1 MTSPITTHVLDTTA
15 GRPAVGV
22 EVRLANRD
30 ANGAWLEVGS
40 DTTDVEG
47 RAVDLLATTLESGEY
62 RLRFETGAYFD
73 GLGITAFYPYV
84 DVTFSVAHPA
94 EHYHVP
100 ILINPFGYSTY
111 RGS

>member
-1 MTSPITTHVLDTTA
+1 MKSPITTHVLDTTA
-15 GRPAVGV
+15 GRPAVGI
-22 EVRLANRD
+22 EVQLSKRD
-30 ANGAWLEVGS
+30 AHGVWCEIGS
-40 DTTDVEG
+40 GTTDVDG
-47 RAVDLLATTLESGEY
+47 RVADLLAATLESGEY

-73 GLGITAFYPYV
+73 QLGTTVFYPYIEV
-84 DVTFSVAHPA
+84 AFSVAHPT

>member
-1 MTSPITTHVLDTTA
+1 MKSPITTHVLDTAA
-15 GRPAVGV
+15 GHPAVGV
-22 EVRLANRD
+22 EVRLAHRD
-30 ANGAWLEVGS
+30 ASEAWREIGS
-40 DTTDVEG
+40 GTTDVDG
-47 RAVDLLATTLESGEY
+47 RVVDLIATTLESGEY

-73 GLGITAFYPYV
+73 RLGIATFYPYV
-84 DVTFSVAHPA
+84 EVVFSVAHPA

>member
-1 MTSPITTHVLDTTA
+1 M
-15 GRPAVGV
+15 GV
-22 EVRLANRD
+22 EVRLSSRD
-30 ANGAWLEVGS
+30 ASGAWLEVGS

-47 RAVDLLATTLESGEY
+47 RSVGLLATTLESGEY
-62 RLRFETGAYFD
+62 RLRFATGAYFER
-73 GLGITAFYPYV
+73 LGMTAFYPYV
-84 DVTFSVAHPA
+84 DVTFSVAHPT

>member
-22 EVRLANRD
+22 EVRLSSRD
-30 ANGAWLEVGS
+30 ARGAWHEIGS
-40 DTTDVEG
+40 GTTDVDG
-47 RAVDLLATTLESGEY
+47 RVVDLLATTFESGEY

-73 GLGITAFYPYV
+73 RLGITAFYPYV
-84 DVTFSVAHPA
+84 EVTFSVAHPT

-100 ILINPFGYSTY
+100 ILLNPFGYSTY

>member
-1 MTSPITTHVLDTTA
+1 MTSPITTHVLDTAA

-22 EVRLANRD
+22 EVRLSDRD
-30 ANGAWLEVGS
+30 ASGAWREIGGG
-40 DTTDVEG
+40 TTDVDG

-73 GLGITAFYPYV
+73 RLGIAGFYPYIE
-84 DVTFSVAHPA
+84 VTFSVVHPT